1 MRVGFPSQVSVKKLC
16 KQKLCKFVVHHVTS
30 NQRFFTFQK
39 HENVHFISNNFLSK
53 RLTGKNNMMWS
64 IHFNQ
69 KTAGVLLFRI
79 YHIEMHVTNI
89 CQPLT
94 IYYG

>member
-1 MRVGFPSQVSVKKLC
+1 MLQVTKGFLHFS
-16 KQKLCKFVVHHVTS
+16 
-30 NQRFFTFQK
+30 K
-39 HENVHFISNNFLSK
+39 HENVHLISSNFLSK

-69 KTAGVLLFRI
+69 KTPGVLLFRI

-89 CQPLT
+89 C
-94 IYYG
+94 